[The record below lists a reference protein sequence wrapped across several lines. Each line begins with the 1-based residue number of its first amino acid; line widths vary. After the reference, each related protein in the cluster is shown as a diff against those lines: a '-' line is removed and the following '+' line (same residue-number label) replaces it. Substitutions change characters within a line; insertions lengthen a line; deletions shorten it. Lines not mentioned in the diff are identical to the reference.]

1 MPRERCQ
8 RLWLLLI
15 PVLGSFDAVVAL
27 RSGLGSDQF
36 GFREGEKKF
45 GTSTARCCVVVPSP
59 SSPPTWVCMHVEHDT
74 CFLTRVGLG
83 GSGLVVFKT
92 PLGPGMGGVGKCRDT
107 QSDPGVVPTVT
118 VRVRRASCVV
128 TVVHVHSRNHSNKLK
143 GIPLPHP
150 LQ

>member
-74 CFLTRVGLG
+74 FLNEGWIRGEWVG
-83 GSGLVVFKT
+83 SVQN
-92 PLGPGMGGVGKCRDT
+92 PLGTGMGGVGKSRDT